1 MFPLPARTVL
11 RTSFLSLLIISACG
25 LAMWKLIPHSST
37 ISSLPAAVLEAGTAT
52 TTPPVLVPIEPKL
65 LPYIEIVDSCDWE
78 YIGTCI
84 NMRSGP
90 GMKYPVVLRLR
101 NGMVLKVAGTVT
113 VEGEEW
119 YKIQQDKSVRYPD
132 RIASNWYVL
141 ADTVNLISDD
151 GDHRLV
157 KGEVVTT
164 EKRIVVNLSEE
175 MLYAYD
181 GDVLFMQEPI
191 STGLYIT
198 PTPLGTFTV
207 YAMTPSRYM
216 QGPLPGVSDQVYDLP
231 GVPWNL
237 YFTTDGAV
245 IHGAY
250 WHNKFGQPWS
260 HGCVNLPPD
269 KAKELYLWSD
279 IGMKVTVEN

>member
-1 MFPLPARTVL
+1 
-11 RTSFLSLLIISACG
+11 
-25 LAMWKLIPHSST
+25 MWKLIPHSST

-191 STGLYIT
+191 STGLNIT